1 MVEKDY
7 IMRIIHEMV
16 RAMVKLIFHIEVKE
30 GEELVFLEGEHQD
43 FYQVLCQLA
52 DQGKINQ
59 AENMLFEKL
68 EEEVVQEEGDGLKLA
83 LAFYDYLN
91 TKENDFLDSNEYSRE
106 EIRDGIQNVMKMYG
120 YSGLA
125 ETLLESR

>member
-1 MVEKDY
+1 
-7 IMRIIHEMV
+7 
-16 RAMVKLIFHIEVKE
+16 
-30 GEELVFLEGEHQD
+30 
-43 FYQVLCQLA
+43 
-52 DQGKINQ
+52 
-59 AENMLFEKL
+59 MLFEKL
-68 EEEVVQEEGDGLKLA
+68 EEEVFQEEGDGLKLA